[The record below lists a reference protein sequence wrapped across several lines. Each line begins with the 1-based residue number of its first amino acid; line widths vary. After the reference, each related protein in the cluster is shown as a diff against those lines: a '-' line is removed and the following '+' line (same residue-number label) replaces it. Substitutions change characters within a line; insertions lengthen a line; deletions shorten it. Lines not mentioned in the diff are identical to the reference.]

1 MTAVDPMSRPSYDI
15 ITRTLR
21 EQGYFGNDLEKTM
34 TSLSQ
39 YHLLDDLQRVTF
51 LDKLSSLL
59 ETFPKNIAQYNIL
72 PSLLEKFNYTKEQR
86 IIFPSMIK
94 VGKHIYFWNI
104 KYILFYLLNLFLFF
118 LLVKYH
124 VK

>member
-1 MTAVDPMSRPSYDI
+1 MSRPSYDI

-39 YHLLDDLQRVTF
+39 YHLLDDLQRTTF

-94 VGKHIYFWNI
+94 VEKHIYFWNI
-104 KYILFYLLNLFLFF
+104 KYILFYLLN
-118 LLVKYH
+118 
-124 VK
+124 